1 MKSRKYVNALI
12 LLVPIGLVAV
22 PVLRAGIRSEVAH
35 WYLAAAANA
44 VEIGKGDPESV
55 AKAEKAIEAARAWD
69 SEVGKLP
76 DYLTVR
82 LLQFR
87 ASETKLS
94 LAEIFK
100 DVPADRRSQVAEQL
114 AKQYFGLGDFG
125 LAAEVMQILLGE
137 EASKQRIYWLSL
149 IYQDLLEVSEA
160 KAVQTLQAAMASNP
174 ENPKFRELAN
184 QIAETLS
191 LRDDF
196 ASTLEAH
203 KLWLGEKFDRN
214 ANNLNSYAYAR
225 ALAKVELDQA
235 LVDIN
240 EALGFYPN
248 EPALR
253 DTRAWVYYQLGRY
266 EEAFADADFSVK
278 AQETPSM
285 TNWWD
290 STLESLLET
299 KELSSTA
306 KQEAATDSSVASD
319 EPVAAEVTGIASEG
333 DQPPIVMLDPPKN
346 YLTRSQISASVWSLG
361 VMRFHRAMI
370 LEKLGRS
377 EDAEA
382 DWKWI
387 EDNRLPPDERLH

>member
-12 LLVPIGLVAV
+12 LLVPIGLVAG

-55 AKAEKAIEAARAWD
+55 TKAEKAIEAARAWD

-87 ASETKLS
+87 ASETNLS

-114 AKQYFGLGDFG
+114 AKQYFSLGDFG

-160 KAVQTLQAAMASNP
+160 KAVQTLQSAMTSNP

-196 ASTLEAH
+196 ASTLEAY
-203 KLWLGEKFDRN
+203 KLWLGEKFTRN

-240 EALGFYPN
+240 EALVYYPN

-253 DTRAWVYYQLGRY
+253 DTRAWVYYQLGQY

-285 TNWWD
+285 MNWWD

-299 KELSSTA
+299 KELSSSA
-306 KQEAATDSSVASD
+306 KQEAATDSSVASV
-319 EPVAAEVTGIASEG
+319 EAVAAEVTGIASG
-333 DQPPIVMLDPPKN
+333 SDQPPIVMLDPPKN
-346 YLTRSQISASVWSLG
+346 YLTRSQVSQSAWSIG

-377 EDAEA
+377 EEAEA

-387 EDNRLPPDERLH
+387 EENRLPPDERLH